1 MPSFVCLKNLHHQ
14 AEGLGMD
21 TRDQEGF
28 SLVEL
33 MIVIMIIALLMA
45 IAIPT
50 YLGARQRAQ
59 DRAAQSM
66 LVTALK
72 TEEVVAVDDAQYT
85 NVVATL
91 SAAEP
96 ALDWAGVADDSVHIV
111 VGTTV
116 NANDTVLLYAKSSTG
131 SWVGIKRIA
140 QGATTGV
147 YTCLGAARADVDDL
161 ADCTGTEW

>member
-1 MPSFVCLKNLHHQ
+1 
-14 AEGLGMD
+14 
-21 TRDQEGF
+21 
-28 SLVEL
+28 
-33 MIVIMIIALLMA
+33 
-45 IAIPT
+45 
-50 YLGARQRAQ
+50 
-59 DRAAQSM
+59 M

-91 SAAEP
+91 AAAEP

-116 NANDTVLLYAKSSTG
+116 NANDTVLLYTKSSTG

-140 QGATTGV
+140 QGPTTGV
-147 YTCLGAARADVDDL
+147 YTCMGAARGDVDDL